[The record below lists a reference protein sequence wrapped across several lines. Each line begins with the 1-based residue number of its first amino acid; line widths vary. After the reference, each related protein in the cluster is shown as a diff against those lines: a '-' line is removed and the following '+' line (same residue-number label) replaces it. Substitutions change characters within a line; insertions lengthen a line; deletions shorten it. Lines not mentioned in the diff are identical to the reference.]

1 MTAAGACT
9 HAAPHRPTQGAV
21 AKSLARAQAQTE
33 AKGLRWTPP
42 RKRVYELLLEA
53 AGPVKA
59 YDIME
64 AFADKAAK
72 PPTVYRAL
80 EFLEQAG
87 FAHRIPSLNAF
98 VACAADASDHIAAFL
113 ICDCCGAVQE
123 FDPGAVAAAAS
134 VARQEAFVLRAVSLE
149 IRGRCRHCA

>member
-1 MTAAGACT
+1 MSATGACT
-9 HAAPHRPTQGAV
+9 HSAPHRPAQGSV
-21 AKSLARAQAQTE
+21 AKALARAEAQTE
-33 AKGLRWTPP
+33 ARGLRWTPP

-64 AFADKAAK
+64 SFADKAAK

-98 VACAADASDHIAAFL
+98 VACAADEEDHIAAFL

-123 FDPGAVAAAAS
+123 FDPGAVAAASAA
-134 VARQEAFVLRAVSLE
+134 ARAEGFTLRAVSLE
-149 IRGRCRHCA
+149 VRGRCRRCA